1 VLELLIVDSAIAPA
15 PGPPQAQAGHTAEG
29 HRGPA
34 PRPAGSPRGDGPPA
48 ADTFGYDDA
57 GNREDPA
64 DLGLYDYDAN
74 NRITASPAS
83 VVYTFDADGNAA
95 ARTVGASSHSYT
107 FDMGNRLWE
116 IYIDGESTPSIT
128 YMRRRGCAT
137 TGFGI
142 TTRRLG
148 GM

>member
-15 PGPPQAQAGHTAEG
+15 PGPPQAQAGEG

-48 ADTFGYDDA
+48 ADTFGYDA
-57 GNREDPA
+57 TGNREDPA

-74 NRITASPAS
+74 NRITASPTS

-95 ARTVGASSHSYT
+95 TQTEGAGSHSYT
-107 FDMGNRLWE
+107 FDMGNRLRE
-116 IYIDGESTPSIT
+116 IYVDGESTPSIT
-128 YMRRRGCAT
+128 YMRRRGCTT

-142 TTRRLG
+142 ATRRLG